1 MQKFERYVN
10 IEYMYGVFYSFIFQM
25 KKIIINN
32 CISMSAGKSDNYN
45 Y

>member
-10 IEYMYGVFYSFIFQM
+10 IEYMYVYFIFFYFQM